1 MTISPIHLMLAT
13 LGGAAIAALYLL
25 ALRRSVRS
33 LVSRREP
40 GLGTGLVA
48 IARIGMVSVALW
60 AVGAG
65 DGPAILCALLGFL
78 VVRTTALAR
87 LRRREAAP
95 APRHIASSA
104 PSSEAAP

>member
-33 LVSRREP
+33 LVSSGTP
-40 GLGTGLVA
+40 GLGMGLAA
-48 IARIGMVSVALW
+48 IARIVLVSVALW
-60 AVGAG
+60 AVGGG
-65 DGPAILCALLGFL
+65 DGPAILCAMLGFL

-87 LRRREAAP
+87 LRRRAP
-95 APRHIASSA
+95 ATPRITSPASSSESA
-104 PSSEAAP
+104 P